1 MYNIKYLIRKKLNK
15 LGLRQK
21 FDERSICAYAR
32 EFMQNN
38 LKNISARAISYFN
51 GNLMIEAKNAVEANE
66 LHFFE
71 EELKYFLESK
81 GYKIKKIRIFS

>member
-1 MYNIKYLIRKKLNK
+1 MHNIKYLIIKKLNK

-32 EFMQNN
+32 EFIQNN
-38 LKNISARAISYFN
+38 LKNISAQAISYFN

>member
-1 MYNIKYLIRKKLNK
+1 MHNIKYLIIKKLNK

-21 FDERSICAYAR
+21 FDERSICVYAQ
-32 EFMQNN
+32 EFMQKN
-38 LKNISARAISYFN
+38 LKNISARATSYFN

>member
-1 MYNIKYLIRKKLNK
+1 MHNIKYLIIKKLNK

-32 EFMQNN
+32 EFIQNN